1 MKKLL
6 FLCLFA
12 LTFCSGFAQSQ
23 KPQENDQALVQRI
36 DSLEHE
42 LSYLKL
48 SYDLYTLN
56 SDMKMA
62 ASEIY
67 AKYLVVRED
76 INHRIFDKELGN
88 AYKRYYKICEGQR
101 ESFDRLIKAKKNYF
115 AIKVAT
121 YPYSENEM
129 GVLKA
134 SYDLIDNAYDSLE
147 SSIEL
152 LKMAL
157 DTYYKFI

>member
-23 KPQENDQALVQRI
+23 KPQENNQVLVQRI

-67 AKYLVVRED
+67 AKYLLV
-76 INHRIFDKELGN
+76 
-88 AYKRYYKICEGQR
+88 
-101 ESFDRLIKAKKNYF
+101 
-115 AIKVAT
+115 
-121 YPYSENEM
+121 
-129 GVLKA
+129 
-134 SYDLIDNAYDSLE
+134 
-147 SSIEL
+147 
-152 LKMAL
+152 
-157 DTYYKFI
+157 